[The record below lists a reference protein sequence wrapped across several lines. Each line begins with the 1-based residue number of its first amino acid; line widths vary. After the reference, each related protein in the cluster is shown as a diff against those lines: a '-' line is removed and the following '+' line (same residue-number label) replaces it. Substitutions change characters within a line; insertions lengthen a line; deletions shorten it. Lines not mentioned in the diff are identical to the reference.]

1 MDNPSDIKPIVIT
14 AGELAKQ
21 YFGGERRR
29 VYRAQAR
36 DVNPLPKG
44 RDIAGRS
51 SYLVS
56 EIEAWFQE
64 ELARNERGERR
75 VWPAGQHKNDSALN
89 AGGKHD

>member
-1 MDNPSDIKPIVIT
+1 MDQQNPKPIVYT
-14 AGELAKQ
+14 AGEVAAL

-36 DVNPLPKG
+36 DVNPLPRG

-56 EIEAWFQE
+56 EIEAWFNE
-64 ELARNERGERR
+64 ELARNERGDRR
-75 VWPAGQHKNDSALN
+75 VWPAGHRRKS
-89 AGGKHD
+89 